1 MTTNCIAKNSAAHDV
16 LIVGGGAVGL
26 SLALALRSVNVS
38 VAVVESRYHRES
50 GARTIA
56 VSAGSVDF
64 LHQLHVWNDMAV
76 NASPM
81 VTIAVCDGRRL
92 RPQLEFKSHEVGANA
107 FGYVLFYD
115 HMMTALL
122 HAAQKRGVELITGE
136 VKQVALQKAFGT
148 LILADGSNLT
158 SSLLVGAD
166 GRHSFLR
173 RVTGGQ
179 SLRRDYQQA
188 ALTAIVSHERCHHG
202 AAWELLGRD
211 HILALLPLSDEGTL
225 HRSCVVWSMKKD
237 IAASLRL
244 HEHFVHALNEEAAG
258 IMGAMRLE
266 QMGGWIPLSL
276 TKAHRIVGQRW
287 CLVGDA
293 AQSLHPIAGQGLN
306 LGWRDARALMDH
318 VAHRRSLGLDIGDGV
333 SLRQY
338 EDARRSDR
346 FYVSAA
352 TDGLHQWFVRDGM
365 LSARPLLSVGL
376 EMVNHCPP
384 LKRRIMRFAMTG
396 HF

>member
-38 VAVVESRYHRES
+38 VAVVESRHHCGS
-50 GARTIA
+50 LARTIA
-56 VSAGSVDF
+56 VSAGSVNF
-64 LHQLHVWNDMAV
+64 LQKLNVWNEMAV

-81 VTIAVCDGRRL
+81 RTIAVCDGRQR
-92 RPQLEFKSHEVGANA
+92 RPQLQFKSNEVGANA

-122 HAAQKRGVELITGE
+122 HAARQRGVKLITGR
-136 VKQVALQKAFGT
+136 VKQVALHEAYGT
-148 LILADGSNLT
+148 LMLADGSHLT

-188 ALTAIVSHERCHHG
+188 ALTAIVSHERPHHG

-211 HILALLPLSDEGTL
+211 HILALLPLLDEGTM
-225 HRSCVVWSMKKD
+225 HRSCVVWSMKKN
-237 IAASLRL
+237 IAMSLRSP
-244 HEHFVHALNEEAAG
+244 EPFVHALNEEAAS
-258 IMGAMRLE
+258 IMGAMSLE
-266 QMGGWIPLSL
+266 RMGGWIPLSL

-318 VAHRRSLGLDIGDGV
+318 VRHRRSLGLDIGDGV

-338 EDARRSDR
+338 EAARRSDR
-346 FYVSAA
+346 FYVSVA

>member
-1 MTTNCIAKNSAAHDV
+1 MSTNCIVKKSFSHDV

-50 GARTIA
+50 AARTIA

-76 NASPM
+76 NASRM
-81 VTIAVCDGRRL
+81 CTIAVCDGRQR
-92 RPQLEFKSHEVGANA
+92 RPQLEFKSDEVGANA

-115 HMMTALL
+115 DMMTVLL
-122 HAAQKRGVELITGE
+122 NAAQKRGVKLITGR
-136 VKQVALQKAFGT
+136 VKQVVLHESYGT
-148 LILADGSNLT
+148 LILSDGSNLRA
-158 SSLLVGAD
+158 SFLVGAD

-173 RVTGGQ
+173 RVTGGK
-179 SLRRDYQQA
+179 SLQRDYQQA
-188 ALTAIVSHERCHHG
+188 ALTAIVSHERSHHG
-202 AAWELLGRD
+202 AAWELLGRN
-211 HILALLPLSDEGTL
+211 HILALLPLLDKETT

-237 IAASLRL
+237 TAALLRSR
-244 HEHFVHALNEEAAG
+244 EPFIHALNEEAAS
-258 IMGAMRLE
+258 IMGTMTLE
-266 QMGGWIPLSL
+266 QMGGFIPLSL
-276 TKAHRIVGQRW
+276 TKAQRIVGQRW

-306 LGWRDARALMDH
+306 LGWRDARVLMEH
-318 VAHRRSLGLDIGDGV
+318 VQHRRSLGLDIGDTV

-338 EDARRSDR
+338 EAARRSDR

-352 TDGLHQWFVRDGM
+352 TDGLHQWFVRDAM
-365 LSARPLLSVGL
+365 LSLRPLLSVGL

-396 HF
+396 NF